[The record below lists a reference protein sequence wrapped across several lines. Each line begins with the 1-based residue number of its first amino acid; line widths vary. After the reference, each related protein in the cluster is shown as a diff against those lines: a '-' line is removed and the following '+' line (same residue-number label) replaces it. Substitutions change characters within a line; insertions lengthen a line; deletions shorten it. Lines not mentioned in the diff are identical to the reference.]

1 MAASRDR
8 RKAGEMS
15 EEMKIGGSQIEALV
29 GELRGA
35 RDEIAR
41 LLGDL
46 QASLDRLAGE
56 WSGEAHRAYAHAQGR
71 WNALMQEMQD
81 ELDRVQR
88 RTGDSNDVFANAQRS
103 TKSLWSEA

>member
-1 MAASRDR
+1 
-8 RKAGEMS
+8 MS
-15 EEMKIGGSQIEALV
+15 DQIKVGGSKIEVLV
-29 GELRGA
+29 GELRSA

-46 QASLDRLAGE
+46 QASLDRLSGE
-56 WSGEAHRAYAHAQGR
+56 WSGEAYRAYAHAQQR

-88 RTGDSNDVFANAQRS
+88 RTQESNDAFTSAQQS
-103 TKSLWSEA
+103 TKRLWSEA